1 MQGILILWNNLPH
14 LVQLANTSSFFKIQH
29 KQHILSEA
37 LPGHSMALLTDGGL
51 PNTWHYIYIY
61 ILSYHIAFFKN

>member
-1 MQGILILWNNLPH
+1 MQGILFLWNTLPH

-37 LPGHSMALLTDGGL
+37 LSGHSMALLADGGL
-51 PNTWHYIYIY
+51 PNTWHYI
-61 ILSYHIAFFKN
+61 SSHITLLF